1 MNIDWN
7 DRNTMIASIGL
18 LIIIGVYVTIKYFQ
32 GDFP

>member
-1 MNIDWN
+1 MNITWN

-18 LIIIGVYVTIKYFQ
+18 LIIIGAYITIKFFQ